1 MKKTITILSA
11 LALSAGLS
19 YAGCGKVDTTSGKI
33 TSYDAEKKI
42 IVVEAE
48 GGAKTT
54 LTVTPTSKYAGKDG
68 KDVKIEDLQGKTVKV
83 DSEHKK
89 VTSVKEA

>member
-48 GGAKTT
+48 GNAPPPNLVLGRAALRDAGCSSISVDRRTRRLT
-54 LTVTPTSKYAGKDG
+54 LTCAG
-68 KDVKIEDLQGKTVKV
+68 
-83 DSEHKK
+83 
-89 VTSVKEA
+89 